1 MLMMEEKHPEPLKEI
16 LKRFN
21 EQYGI
26 KDEDLKKAS
35 DESISKNTDSAVSVA
50 ENTESVVD
58 AANDFSEDDADE
70 NNDGHDIDPSAFDLN
85 FSEFPI
91 AHLTNR
97 LPKGVSKTAIQYTDW
112 ITGVNGK
119 KVERK
124 WTVRSNAVDKN
135 EKLIGIGGPSSLKV
149 FYEIIQIWKEQG
161 IKEDKIYIGTYYNL
175 LKRLG
180 WGTGGKDYTQL
191 DDDLR
196 SIFDLKI
203 EAENAY
209 YDKEQNRYVNWIF
222 KPFTGW
228 KLFKKN
234 EIEDYMTD
242 YGYIKVDSEFY
253 ESFRKKSMYY
263 LPFEAE
269 FFHQLSSHE
278 QKLAFYLTKI
288 FNPYRKKVQFSY
300 TRNIDELCNQLP
312 IYGDIRKRKFYLIK
326 ACEGLIKRK
335 YILLENFTVT
345 DNTITLF
352 NRQQM
357 SLLPYLKVKAGI
369 KPKIQIDLLLEDILK
384 VCGDTHSK
392 NFYTLIAKYVPDGII
407 YETLSEAKQEG
418 KPPRKL
424 FTAKI
429 LERAGIFLNPFVSKK
444 INKSNSNIDAGKI
457 TQLSKEEMLEIEKEL
472 IETDDEN
479 INDNEKYRIRKK
491 TLDADT
497 IRDDITNNDS
507 NIDPLIIND
516 REESVKDLD
525 EALADIPEKK

>member
-1 MLMMEEKHPEPLKEI
+1 MMEEKPPEPLKEI

-35 DESISKNTDSAVSVA
+35 VESISKNTEAVVFVA
-50 ENTESVVD
+50 ENTDSTEEAD
-58 AANDFSEDDADE
+58 NAFSEEDTDE
-70 NNDGHDIDPSAFDLN
+70 NNDGHNIDPSAFDLN

-269 FFHQLSSHE
+269 FFHQLTSHE

-312 IYGDIRKRKFYLIK
+312 IYGNIRKRKFYLIK

-335 YILLENFTVT
+335 YILLENFIVT

-384 VCGDTHSK
+384 VCGDSHSK

-444 INKSNSNIDAGKI
+444 INKSNIDTEKV

-472 IETDDEN
+472 IETDADN
-479 INDNEKYRIRKK
+479 LNDIEKEKSRKH
-491 TLDADT
+491 TLDSE
-497 IRDDITNNDS
+497 TNHDS
-507 NIDPLIIND
+507 NIDPLIVND
-516 REESVKDLD
+516 REEILKDLD
-525 EALADIPEKK
+525 EALADVPGYKKQ